1 MAEKTRAGTHA
12 KRSVPIIGGGIMGC
26 ACAWELARRGFG
38 VTVLEKSV
46 PGAEASSHAAGILG
60 AQAEAHTPGPMFELS
75 VQSLARYPSWSKRL
89 LAETG
94 IDVAYRTGGVLRVAF
109 DRAEIAAFVRKSAWQ
124 SRTRSRP
131 ERLGRVQARG
141 LEPALSRSIAG
152 AVLFPGD
159 ARVDPRLLLR
169 ALHIAAQRA
178 GVEFRSGAYVKSV
191 SVAGDRARGV
201 TLDGGATLRAEH
213 VVVAAGSWTTL
224 IEGLPLRPGSV
235 RPARGQIVELCS
247 PAPLLQRVV
256 YGPRCYLVPRDDGR
270 TLVGS
275 TLEFVGYQ
283 REVTAAAVRDLLTA
297 AIELVPCLAQASVN
311 GAWSSFRPYTDDELP
326 LLGAS
331 GVQGLTLATGHYRNG
346 ILLAPITAEITSAVV
361 RGVRPPVRLD
371 AFSPSRAAA
380 SP

>member
-1 MAEKTRAGTHA
+1 MRERAAGSPN
-12 KRSVPIIGGGIMGC
+12 KRAVLVIGGGVMGC

-60 AQAEAHTPGPMFELS
+60 AQAEAHAPGPMFELAT
-75 VQSLARYPSWSKRL
+75 QSLARYPGWSKRL

-94 IDVAYRTGGVLRVAF
+94 IDVAYRTGGVLRAAF
-109 DRAEIAAFVRKSAWQ
+109 DRATVAAMVRESAWQ
-124 SRTRSRP
+124 SAARTRP
-131 ERLGRVQARG
+131 ERLGRVQARE

-152 AVLFPGD
+152 GVLFPGD

-178 GVEFRSGAYVKSV
+178 GVDFRSGAYVKSV
-191 SVAGDRARGV
+191 SVNGDRVRGV
-201 TLDGGATLRAEH
+201 SLDGGPTLRAEH

-224 IEGLPLRPGSV
+224 IEGLPLPAGSV

-247 PAPLLQRVV
+247 PAPLLRRVV
-256 YGPRCYLVPRDDGR
+256 FGPRCYLVPRDDGR

-283 REVTAAAVRDLLTA
+283 REVTATAVRDLLAA
-297 AIELVPCLAQASVN
+297 AIELVPCLGQASVN
-311 GAWSSFRPYTDDELP
+311 AAWSSFRPYTADELP
-326 LLGAS
+326 LLGPS
-331 GVQGLTLATGHYRNG
+331 GIQGLTLATGHYRNG

-361 RGVRPPVRLD
+361 RGTRPPVALD
-371 AFSPSRAAA
+371 AFSPARAAA
-380 SP
+380 HP